1 MHPNIT
7 DPEQFRE
14 DVQAISDL
22 YQQAP
27 ALAGEG
33 IQVHS
38 SDEMTGIPAREDK
51 HPGRPMTP
59 GHGERKEF
67 EYIRHGTSGLI
78 ASRNIVTGQIE
89 APLIQPTRTEADFAQ
104 HIAAVVNLQPDAP
117 HIFVLDNLNTHQ
129 SEALVRFVID
139 HDHLEISA
147 QGLGKKG
154 RSGILF
160 SQETR
165 KTFLKNHQ
173 HTVRFLYTPKHCS
186 WLNQI
191 ECWFSILVRRL
202 LNKRASFASVAAL
215 EERIRQ
221 FIDYYNEHLAKPFK
235 WTFNGKLLKI

>member
-14 DVQAISDL
+14 DVQTICDL

-33 IQVHS
+33 IQIHS
-38 SDEMTGIPAREDK
+38 CDEMTGIPAREDK
-51 HPGRPMTP
+51 HPVLPMMP
-59 GHGERKEF
+59 GHVERKEF
-67 EYIRHGTSGLI
+67 ETIRQGTSGLI
-78 ASRNIVTGQIE
+78 ASRNIVTGKVE

-129 SEALVRFVID
+129 SEALVRFVIK
-139 HDHLEISA
+139 HDHLDISPKD
-147 QGLGKKG
+147 LGNKG
-154 RSGILF
+154 MSGILF

-165 KTFLKNHQ
+165 KAFLKDLR
-173 HTVRFLYTPKHCS
+173 HTVRFVYTPKHCS
-186 WLNQI
+186 WLNQM

-215 EERIRQ
+215 EQRIRQ